1 MSSPQI
7 VLIPGLMNDADL
19 WRDQVAGLA
28 DIARPRVADITR
40 GTTLA
45 VLAEMVLAT
54 SADTFAL
61 AGFSLGGLV
70 AQEVMRR
77 APERVTHLAL
87 LDTTM
92 LPDTRERIAERQAL
106 VAQAQKPG
114 RFHGFGRKLAMS
126 YLSPANQ
133 SNAELIGRVRAMT
146 GRLGPDVFIRQNGID
161 RPDSRASLARITC
174 PTLVLCGRHDVLTP
188 PALHEDMA
196 RRIPGAELAILEE
209 SGHLTPLEEPQRVTA
224 ELRRLLGRR
233 RATSL
238 APAAEETAT

>member
-1 MSSPQI
+1 MTLPQF

-19 WRDQVAGLA
+19 WRDQIAGLA

-40 GTTLA
+40 GDTLA

-70 AQEVMRR
+70 AQEIMRR
-77 APERVTHLAL
+77 TPERVTHLAL

-92 LPDTRERIAERQAL
+92 VPDTPERTAEREAL
-106 VAQAQKPG
+106 VAQAKKPG
-114 RFHGFGRKLAMS
+114 RFHGFGRKLARS
-126 YLSPANQ
+126 YLSPDNQ
-133 SNAELIGRVRAMT
+133 SNDVLIDRVRAMT
-146 GRLGPDVFIRQNGID
+146 ERLGPDVFIRQTRVD

-188 PALHEDMA
+188 PSLHEDMA
-196 RRIPGAELAILEE
+196 RRIPGAELVILEE
-209 SGHLTPLEEPQRVTA
+209 SGHLTPIEEPEEVTA
-224 ELRRLLGRR
+224 ELRALLGR
-233 RATSL
+233 TS
-238 APAAEETAT
+238 ASGARTAEAASGS

>member
-1 MSSPQI
+1 MTLPQI

-19 WRDQVAGLA
+19 WRDQIADLR
-28 DIARPRVADITR
+28 DIAQPRVADITH
-40 GTTLA
+40 GTSLA

-61 AGFSLGGLV
+61 AGFSLGGIV

-92 LPDTRERIAERQAL
+92 LPDTPERSREREQLITQTT
-106 VAQAQKPG
+106 KPG
-114 RFHGFGRKLAMS
+114 RFHGFGRKLARS
-126 YLSPANQ
+126 YLSPDNQ
-133 SNAELIGRVRAMT
+133 SNHVLIDRVRTMT
-146 GRLGPDVFIRQNGID
+146 ERLGPEVFVRQSRIE

-188 PALHEDMA
+188 PDLHKDMA
-196 RRIPGAELAILEE
+196 SHIPGADLSILEE
-209 SGHLTPLEEPQRVTA
+209 SGHLTPIEEPDAVTA
-224 ELRRLLGRR
+224 NLRALLRRRSRLG
-233 RATSL
+233 AK
-238 APAAEETAT
+238 PAAVETET